1 MKVKIKLTVEQF
13 SFLLQYVQKSNYTE
27 LNELQILNI
36 RLFLPFALKKL
47 IDCKP
52 EFGFNTI
59 KVKSFSIELNQYTA
73 IMALLTNE
81 RHTLD
86 PYTLSIFITL
96 QNQNKNLLHLN

>member
-13 SFLLQYVQKSNYTE
+13 AVLLGFVQKSNYTD

-36 RLFLPFALKKL
+36 RLFLPFGLKKL
-47 IDCKP
+47 IDFQPQFIHSLKL
-52 EFGFNTI
+52 
-59 KVKSFSIELNQYTA
+59 KSFSIEVNQYTA

-81 RHTLD
+81 RNNLD

-96 QNQNKNLLHLN
+96 QNQNKQLLHLN